1 MGRVKSVR
9 VLLTDPEV
17 VPLLDALQV
26 EYRTRYGPIPDE
38 VLPTAEFDAPDGAFL
53 VLLNDAGETVAGGG
67 IRRYNE
73 ISCEVKRVWTHAD
86 YRRQGL
92 AIRVINELEDVAREL
107 GYERV
112 RLETGPAQ
120 PEAQALYRRLGYTK
134 IETYGH
140 YAQATGFERVLT
152 PPAA

>member
-1 MGRVKSVR
+1 MGRVISARVR
-9 VLLTDPEV
+9 LTDPEV
-17 VPLLDALQV
+17 VPLLAALQV
-26 EYRTRYGPIPDE
+26 EYRMRYGPIPDE

-73 ISCEVKRVWTHAD
+73 SSCEVKRVWTHAD
-86 YRRQGL
+86 YRRRGL
-92 AIRVINELEDVAREL
+92 AIRVITELEDVAREL

-120 PEAQALYRRLGYTK
+120 PEAQAMWS
-134 IETYGH
+134 
-140 YAQATGFERVLT
+140 ERPRPCV
-152 PPAA
+152 PS

>member
-1 MGRVKSVR
+1 MKSARVR
-9 VLLTDPEV
+9 LTDPEAL
-17 VPLLDALQV
+17 PLLEAVMQ
-26 EYRTRYGPIPDE
+26 EYRERYGPLSDE

-53 VLLNDAGETVAGGG
+53 VLLNDQGETVAGGG
-67 IRRYNE
+67 IRRYNLN
-73 ISCEVKRVWTHAD
+73 SCEVKRVWTHAD

-92 AIRVINELEDVAREL
+92 AIRVLAELEGIAREL

-120 PEAQALYRRLGYTK
+120 PEAQALYRRLGYQK

-140 YAQATGFERVLT
+140 YPLATGFERVLAE
-152 PPAA
+152 PAA